1 MRRSLI
7 ALVLGLCAAAVLAS
21 GALAKEG
28 GVELSSTPFGT
39 PPGGTWSTGLTLI
52 DLNGRLA
59 AERPSNELAHL
70 DDAKPTLE
78 LTNLDTGERRTF
90 AAKSTGEIGQ
100 YTLDVVFPT
109 AGRYAYT
116 VTDGFTDR
124 EYTYPPVR
132 IVGSEP
138 VVPVPSSGGEGS
150 FPVWAPV
157 VGGIA
162 LLLAAGGA
170 GLYARR
176 RRFGLSH

>member
-1 MRRSLI
+1 MRRSFI
-7 ALVLGLCAAAVLAS
+7 ALVLGVCAAAVLAS

-52 DLNGRLA
+52 DLNGRLPA
-59 AERPSNELAHL
+59 
-70 DDAKPTLE
+70 DAKPTLE
-78 LTNLDTGERRTF
+78 LTNLATGERRVYP
-90 AAKSTGEIGQ
+90 AESTGQIGQ

-109 AGRYAYT
+109 PGRYAYT

-132 IVGSEP
+132 IVGSQP
-138 VVPVPSSGGEGS
+138 LVAVPSSGGEDS
-150 FPVWAPV
+150 FPLWAPV
-157 VGGIA
+157 AGGIA
-162 LLLAAGGA
+162 LLLAAA
-170 GLYARR
+170 GVSIFARR

>member
-1 MRRSLI
+1 MRRSFI
-7 ALVLGLCAAAVLAS
+7 ALALGLCVAAALAS
-21 GALAKEG
+21 TALAKEG

-52 DLNGRLA
+52 DLNGRLPA
-59 AERPSNELAHL
+59 
-70 DDAKPTLE
+70 DAKPTLE
-78 LTNLDTGERRTF
+78 LTNLDSGARKIY

-109 AGRYAYT
+109 AGRYSYT

-132 IVGSEP
+132 IVGSNP

-162 LLLAAGGA
+162 LLLAAGA
-170 GLYARR
+170 GVYTRR

>member
-1 MRRSLI
+1 LRRSLI
-7 ALVLGLCAAAVLAS
+7 ALGLGILVAAALAS
-21 GALAKEG
+21 SALAKEG

-52 DLNGRLA
+52 DVNGRLPA
-59 AERPSNELAHL
+59 
-70 DDAKPTLE
+70 DAKPALA
-78 LTNLDTGERRTF
+78 LTNLDTGAHAVIT
-90 AAKSTGEIGQ
+90 AKPTGEIGR
-100 YTLDVVFPT
+100 YTLDVIFPT

-132 IVGSEP
+132 IVGSDT
-138 VVPVPSSGGEGS
+138 VVPVPSSGGERS
-150 FPVWAPV
+150 FPMWAPL

-162 LLLAAGGA
+162 LLLAAGA
-170 GLYARR
+170 AALFARR

>member
-7 ALVLGLCAAAVLAS
+7 TFGLGILVAAALAS
-21 GALAKEG
+21 SALAKEG

-39 PPGGTWSTGLTLI
+39 PPGGTWSTGLALI
-52 DLNGRLA
+52 DVNGRLPA
-59 AERPSNELAHL
+59 
-70 DDAKPTLE
+70 DAKPTLE
-78 LTNLDTGERRTF
+78 LTNLDTGGRTVI
-90 AAKSTGEIGQ
+90 AAKSTGQIGQ
-100 YTLDVVFPT
+100 YTLDVIFPT
-109 AGRYAYT
+109 AGRYSYT

-132 IVGSEP
+132 IVGSDP

-150 FPVWAPV
+150 FPVWAPL

-170 GLYARR
+170 ALFARR

>member
-1 MRRSLI
+1 LRRSLI
-7 ALVLGLCAAAVLAS
+7 ALGLGILVAAALAS
-21 GALAKEG
+21 SALAKEG

-52 DLNGRLA
+52 DLNGRLPA
-59 AERPSNELAHL
+59 G
-70 DDAKPTLE
+70 AKPTLE
-78 LTNLDTGERRTF
+78 LTNLDTGARTVI
-90 AAKSTGEIGQ
+90 AAKPAGQIGQ

-109 AGRYAYT
+109 AGRYSYT

-132 IVGSEP
+132 IVGSDT

-150 FPVWAPV
+150 FPVWAPLM
-157 VGGIA
+157 GGIA
-162 LLLAAGGA
+162 LLLAAGA
-170 GLYARR
+170 TAFFARR

>member
-7 ALVLGLCAAAVLAS
+7 AFALGLCAAAVLAS

-52 DLNGRLA
+52 DLNGRLPA
-59 AERPSNELAHL
+59 
-70 DDAKPTLE
+70 DAKPTLE

-90 AAKSTGEIGQ
+90 AAKSTGQVGE
-100 YTLDVVFPT
+100 YTLAVVFPT

-132 IVGSEP
+132 IVGSQP
-138 VVPVPSSGGEGS
+138 VVAAPSSGSEGS

-157 VGGIA
+157 AGGIA
-162 LLLAAGGA
+162 LLLAGA
-170 GLYARR
+170 ASVFARR

>member
-1 MRRSLI
+1 LRRSLI
-7 ALVLGLCAAAVLAS
+7 ALALGIVATLALA
-21 GALAKEG
+21 GAALAKNGG
-28 GVELSSTPFGT
+28 GVELSSTPYGT

-52 DLNGRLA
+52 EVNGRLPA
-59 AERPSNELAHL
+59 
-70 DDAKPTLE
+70 DAKPTMRV
-78 LTNLDTGERRTF
+78 TNLDTGAQKTY
-90 AAKSTGEIGQ
+90 AAKPTGTAGR

-109 AGRYAYT
+109 PGRYSYYVSDG
-116 VTDGFTDR
+116 VTDRQYEF
-124 EYTYPPVR
+124 PPVR
-132 IVGSEP
+132 IVGTGSA
-138 VVPVPSSGGEGS
+138 VPVPSAGGDSS

>member
-1 MRRSLI
+1 LRRSLI
-7 ALVLGLCAAAVLAS
+7 ALALGLCAAALLAS

-28 GVELSSTPFGT
+28 GVELSSTPYGT
-39 PPGGTWSTGLTLI
+39 PPGGTWSGTLTVI
-52 DLNGRLA
+52 GEPVLA
-59 AERPSNELAHL
+59 GVV
-70 DDAKPTLE
+70 KPTIR
-78 LTNLDTGERRTF
+78 LTNLDTGATRVFDT
-90 AAKSTGEIGQ
+90 APAKVPTTTESRSFVFR
-100 YTLDVVFPT
+100 VVFSE
-109 AGRYAYT
+109 AGRYSYT
-116 VTDGFTDR
+116 VFDGVTDR

>member
-1 MRRSLI
+1 MTAKRRRPDLRRSLI
-7 ALVLGLCAAAVLAS
+7 AFALGLCAAAVLAS

-52 DLNGRLA
+52 DLNGRLPA
-59 AERPSNELAHL
+59 
-70 DDAKPTLE
+70 DAKPTLD

-90 AAKSTGEIGQ
+90 AAKSTGQVGE
-100 YTLDVVFPT
+100 YTLAVVFPT

-132 IVGSEP
+132 IVGSQP
-138 VVPVPSSGGEGS
+138 VVAVPSSGGEGS

-157 VGGIA
+157 AGGIA
-162 LLLAAGGA
+162 LLLAAGA
-170 GLYARR
+170 ASVFARR

>member
-1 MRRSLI
+1 LRRSLT
-7 ALVLGLCAAAVLAS
+7 ALALGLFAAAVLAS

-28 GVELSSTPFGT
+28 VELSSTPFGT
-39 PPGGTWSTGLTLI
+39 PPGETWTGTLSVIGEPALTG
-52 DLNGRLA
+52 A
-59 AERPSNELAHL
+59 
-70 DDAKPTLE
+70 AKPTIR
-78 LTNLDTGERRTF
+78 LTNLETGEARVFDTKPAKVPTTPESRSFVF
-90 AAKSTGEIGQ
+90 A
-100 YTLDVVFPT
+100 VVFPEP
-109 AGRYAYT
+109 GRYSYT
-116 VTDGFTDR
+116 VFDGVTDR

-132 IVGSEP
+132 IVGSEA

-157 VGGIA
+157 AGGIA

>member
-7 ALVLGLCAAAVLAS
+7 ALALGLCAAGVLAS

-52 DLNGRLA
+52 DLNGRLPA
-59 AERPSNELAHL
+59 
-70 DDAKPTLE
+70 DAKPTLE
-78 LTNLDTGERRTF
+78 LTNLDTGERKTF
-90 AAKSTGEIGQ
+90 AAKSTGEVGQ

-109 AGRYAYT
+109 AGRYAYA
-116 VTDGFTDR
+116 VADGFTDR
-124 EYTYPPVR
+124 EYSYPPVR

-138 VVPVPSSGGEGS
+138 VVPVPSSGGGGS

-157 VGGIA
+157 MGGIA